1 VVKQKQEY
9 EEKIKVLETEQ
20 ANLEAE
26 IEELEERVEI
36 EQEQVKEVI
45 ACGEK

>member
-20 ANLEAE
+20 ENLEAE
-26 IEELEERVEI
+26 IE
-36 EQEQVKEVI
+36 
-45 ACGEK
+45 